1 MRLKENTFLNKKK
14 VLNDKEL
21 YTYFEN
27 EILLYFC
34 LKVIKKKIL
43 SQHLQYQ
50 AQGQG
55 LYNLITRRTS

>member
-1 MRLKENTFLNKKK
+1 MILEAYKLMRLKENTFLNKKK

-43 SQHLQYQ
+43 SQHLQY
-50 AQGQG
+50 
-55 LYNLITRRTS
+55 